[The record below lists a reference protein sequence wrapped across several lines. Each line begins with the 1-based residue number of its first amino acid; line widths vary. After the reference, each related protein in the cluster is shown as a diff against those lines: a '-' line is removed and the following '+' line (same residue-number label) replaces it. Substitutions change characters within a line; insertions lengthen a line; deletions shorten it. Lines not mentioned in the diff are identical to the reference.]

1 MQHLKGLSKFHT
13 AVALETINAIIVHE
27 VKIKTVNLKLI
38 TAFDEILLLLLYAV
52 VEIIPLKV
60 EL

>member
-1 MQHLKGLSKFHT
+1 MQHIKGFHT

-38 TAFDEILLLLLYAV
+38 TLLIHKILLLLLYAV
-52 VEIIPLKV
+52 VEKYLASCV
-60 EL
+60 LW